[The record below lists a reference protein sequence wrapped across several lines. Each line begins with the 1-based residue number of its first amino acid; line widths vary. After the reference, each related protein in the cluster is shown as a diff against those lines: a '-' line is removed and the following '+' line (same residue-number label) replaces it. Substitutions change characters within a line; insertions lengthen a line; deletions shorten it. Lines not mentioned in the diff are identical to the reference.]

1 LPRRHRAASLP
12 AALRAA
18 SERLAAFCFCCLQ
31 RPPTSAK
38 IECSKLAKVQ
48 KRKNGGER
56 KMAEELLVWLNGE
69 LVPKSQA
76 KVSVFDHGF
85 LYGDGVFEGI
95 RAYNGKVFML
105 DEHLDRLYDSA
116 KSIWLTI
123 PLTKEQM
130 RDAILQ
136 TLRANKLRDA
146 YIRVVVSRGEGD
158 LGLDPRKCP
167 KPNIVIITDRIELF
181 PEELY
186 ERGIEMVTVSVR
198 RNSPQALNPNIKSLN
213 YLNNIL
219 AKIEAINAGK
229 PEGLML
235 TLDGYVAEGTGE
247 NIFIVKRGELF
258 TPPAY
263 MGILKGITRQVVM
276 QLAKEEGIPVH
287 EAVLTLHDVYNAD
300 ECFLTGTGAEII
312 PVVKLDGRVIGDGV
326 PGPITKTLIQKFR
339 QYTQQVGV
347 PIE

>member
-1 LPRRHRAASLP
+1 
-12 AALRAA
+12 
-18 SERLAAFCFCCLQ
+18 
-31 RPPTSAK
+31 
-38 IECSKLAKVQ
+38 
-48 KRKNGGER
+48 
-56 KMAEELLVWLNGE
+56 MAEELLVWLNGE

-136 TLRANKLRDA
+136 TLRANELRDA

-276 QLAKEEGIPVH
+276 KLAQEEGIPVH
-287 EAVLTLHDVYNAD
+287 EAVLTLHDVYIAD